1 MIQQIDLNQDGQIS
15 YEEFHKMMMDVI
27 NNKNKRLSMQIKRLL
42 LSDSNT
48 ELDKMDILGN
58 AKQYAT
64 MYGSRPKKNI
74 LESKKDILNFN
85 KEEKAKI
92 EEKKNDDNVMIYK
105 NNQ

>member
-42 LSDSNT
+42 LSDSKT

-58 AKQYAT
+58 AKQHET
-64 MYGSRPKKNI
+64 MYG
-74 LESKKDILNFN
+74 
-85 KEEKAKI
+85 
-92 EEKKNDDNVMIYK
+92 
-105 NNQ
+105 